1 MGVKWEQG
9 GGNVTKEKLE
19 QLSGIKREI
28 SILQDEVDRA
38 SKGDIVTDVV
48 KGSNT
53 EFPYEPRIFKVQGID
68 THDYSRKVKKIYKQ
82 MGKKIDELIEVRKE
96 LESFIESV
104 EDSEIRTILRLNIY
118 IVCHGKDTEC
128 FRQKATGTEEKI
140 ERFWIAYSFSIPD
153 KTML

>member
-1 MGVKWEQG
+1 M
-9 GGNVTKEKLE
+9 TKEKLE

-104 EDSEIRTILRLNIY
+104 EDSEIRTILRLKY
-118 IVCHGKDTEC
+118 IHGLPWAKIPNALGREGDGSTE
-128 FRQKATGTEEKI
+128 RKKI
-140 ERFWIAYSFSIPD
+140 ERFLDSI
-153 KTML
+153 